1 MSEQE
6 KKPMTREQRRK
17 FIERYLLYPT
27 VALIGV
33 IIVYLI
39 FASPSNE
46 EPKTQSEFNV
56 TVPEAVEEE
65 LAESKKS
72 AYAKEQT
79 KQADEDRGAM
89 ITLAQKMIGEKR
101 EKTPEVTPK
110 EKVAASTEAYRNMN
124 RTVGTFYTTPKV
136 DTEKERMQKEL
147 DELKEQLA
155 KGEQSQPSMG
165 VEEQI
170 ALMEKSYELAAK
182 YSPNGQGAQQQPTTT
197 PQIENAKKSTSGK
210 DAANAVGQV
219 REVVVSALAQ
229 EMSNAEFMDQYSQ
242 PRNYGFNTAI
252 GGDEISKRNTISAVI
267 HSDQTITDGGAV
279 KLRLTEPMMVG
290 DKLLPRNSFVTGEGK
305 VQGERLN
312 ISVSHM
318 VYQGTLIPVELT
330 VVDSDGQSGIFIPN
344 SMEINA
350 VKEVAA
356 SLGSTMGTTI
366 NLNQQSAGDQILTEV
381 GKGAIQ
387 GASQYV
393 SKKMQEVRVHLK
405 AGYQIM
411 LYQKR

>member
-1 MSEQE
+1 MLKQ
-6 KKPMTREQRRK
+6 P
-17 FIERYLLYPT
+17 LYPT

-39 FASPSNE
+39 FASPSSE

-79 KQADEDRGAM
+79 KQADEDRGAI

-101 EKTPEVTPK
+101 EESPEESPTQ
-110 EKVAASTEAYRNMN
+110 KVVASTEAYRNMN
-124 RTVGTFYTTPKV
+124 RSVGTFYTTPKV

-147 DELKEQLA
+147 DEQKEQLA
-155 KGEQSQPSMG
+155 KSEKSQPSMG

-170 ALMEKSYELAAK
+170 TLMEKSYELAAK
-182 YSPNGQGAQQQPTTT
+182 YSPNGQGAQQQQQPTTT

-219 REVVVSALAQ
+219 REVVVSALVQ

-290 DKLLPRNSFVTGEGK
+290 DKLLPRNSLVTGTGK

-312 ISVSHM
+312 ISVNHM

-411 LYQKR
+411 LYQKK